1 MNTQAMTF
9 KTSYH
14 SKKSVESIK
23 SYKQFSK
30 SIYGWEKMQYWPTL
44 PRNFSATAGPKNMK

>member
-1 MNTQAMTF
+1 MTF

-14 SKKSVESIK
+14 SKKSVEPIK

-30 SIYGWEKMQYWPTL
+30 SIHGWECQ
-44 PRNFSATAGPKNMK
+44 KNAKQAHFTKEFLGNRWD